1 MRSKWDI
8 GGGAP
13 ALSGAGIGAA
23 RGLGPAANENGPAP
37 VASAD
42 GRAVVEVAADRVRLK
57 HRSAGGFDITLA
69 VPLPHFRG
77 VAADV
82 DIGPD
87 GLLGGVR
94 VVLVHED
101 PALEV
106 ALYRS
111 ASDEDLVAEW
121 RGWSRRLGLPLIA
134 RGEGADEVL
143 ERRLGRLTVGPAL
156 ARRAPRAFL
165 KRRPKLLRRRKVGV
179 VRPRKAALSNTR
191 QG

>member
-1 MRSKWDI
+1 MRSNWDI

-13 ALSGAGIGAA
+13 ALAGAGVGAA
-23 RGLGPAANENGPAP
+23 RGLGSAANENGPAP
-37 VASAD
+37 VASSD
-42 GRAVVEVAADRVRLK
+42 GRAVVEIAADRVRLK
-57 HRSAGGFDITLA
+57 HRSAAGFDITLA
-69 VPLPHFRG
+69 VPLSHYRG

-82 DIGPD
+82 DIAPD

-94 VVLVHED
+94 VLLVHD
-101 PALEV
+101 DQALEV
-106 ALYRS
+106 ELYRDV
-111 ASDEDLVAEW
+111 SDENLVAEW

-134 RGEGADEVL
+134 RGEAEEEVL

-179 VRPRKAALSNTR
+179 VRPRKQAR
-191 QG
+191 